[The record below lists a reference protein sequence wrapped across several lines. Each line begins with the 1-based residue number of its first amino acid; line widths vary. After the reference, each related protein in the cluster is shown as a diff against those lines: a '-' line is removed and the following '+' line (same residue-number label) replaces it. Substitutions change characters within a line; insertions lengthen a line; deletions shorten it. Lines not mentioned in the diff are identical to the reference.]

1 MSAAPAVS
9 VSVVSHGQG
18 ALVAALLRD
27 LAAHVRTPI
36 EVLVT
41 VNIPESLPFETGGW
55 PFPVRLIENAARK
68 GFGAN
73 HNAAFRASAAPFFC
87 VLNPDIRLARDPFPP
102 LVALAEL
109 PRTGVAAPLI
119 RGPGG
124 GIEDSARPFP
134 TPWSILRKALAGPP
148 PPSPPPASGTVRP
161 DWVAGMF
168 MLFRREVYAELGGFD
183 ARYFLYYEDVDL
195 CARLRL
201 AGRDVVLTAEAEAV
215 HDARRQSHRDPRY
228 LRWHLGSML
237 RFFASPA
244 FRRIAL
250 RRR

>member
-1 MSAAPAVS
+1 VSAAPAVS

-36 EVLVT
+36 EALVT
-41 VNIPESLPFETGGW
+41 VNIPESLPFETSGW
-55 PFPVRLIENAARK
+55 PFPVKLIENAARK
-68 GFGAN
+68 GFGEN
-73 HNAAFRASAAPFFC
+73 HNGAFRASTAPFFC
-87 VLNPDIRLARDPFPP
+87 VINPDIRLAGDPFPP
-102 LVALAEL
+102 LLALAAR
-109 PRTGVAAPLI
+109 PGTGVAAPLI

-124 GIEDSARPFP
+124 SLEDSARPFP
-134 TPWSILRKALAGPP
+134 TPLSILRKALAGPP
-148 PPSPPPASGTVRP
+148 PPSPPPVSGTAHP

-183 ARYFLYYEDVDL
+183 ERYFLYYEDVDL

-201 AGRDVVLTAEAEAV
+201 AGRDVVLTADAEAV

-244 FRRIAL
+244 FRTLML